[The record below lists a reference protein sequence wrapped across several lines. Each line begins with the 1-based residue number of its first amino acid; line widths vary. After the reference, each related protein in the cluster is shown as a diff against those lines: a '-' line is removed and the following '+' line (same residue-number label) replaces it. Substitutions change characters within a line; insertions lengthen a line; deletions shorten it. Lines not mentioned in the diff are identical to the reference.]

1 METII
6 VNKCI
11 LRQWAECDSDHKV
24 ILGSEERGGFRTSA
38 ISLVHRT
45 SEASVALVW
54 PPEASPSDPSLLV
67 QYHFLHLP
75 ASHSP
80 ATQMY

>member
-24 ILGSEERGGFRTSA
+24 ILGSEERTIFAFYRRESEKAEWRCRNVEVWQLTS
-38 ISLVHRT
+38 L
-45 SEASVALVW
+45 SVLTF
-54 PPEASPSDPSLLV
+54 SIR
-67 QYHFLHLP
+67 
-75 ASHSP
+75 
-80 ATQMY
+80 